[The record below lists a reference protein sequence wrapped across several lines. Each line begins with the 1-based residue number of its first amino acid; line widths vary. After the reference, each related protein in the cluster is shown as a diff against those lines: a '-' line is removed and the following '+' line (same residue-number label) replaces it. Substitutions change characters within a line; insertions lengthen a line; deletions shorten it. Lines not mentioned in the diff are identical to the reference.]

1 VTDRAEG
8 EPAGRTSPAGTAR
21 TAFQTATDLTGRG
34 RGRYG
39 AVLDPRFS
47 FGDKINGGYLLA
59 IAACAASREMASTAG
74 PAGPQAASSAMAQY
88 LHPPRPGPAELA
100 VTVLRRGRT
109 SSQVRGQATQA
120 SQTLL
125 EALITLRASPAQRV
139 GDGAATEAA
148 SAPGWTDE
156 VAPFLPPEGD
166 CFLMPTR
173 PPGAPVD
180 VPLMGMV
187 EQRLDPECLGFAF
200 GVPTDTGQLRGWVR
214 IPGHDQTDVPG
225 LLLIA
230 DALPPAVFDLGYV
243 GWVPTLSLTAHVLGS
258 PAPGPLRVRQ
268 QVRGLG
274 DGLVTQTCDIWD
286 TDDKLVVHASQL
298 AVVPDQS
305 RPTATARPTTVH
317 AG

>member
-1 VTDRAEG
+1 
-8 EPAGRTSPAGTAR
+8 
-21 TAFQTATDLTGRG
+21 
-34 RGRYG
+34 
-39 AVLDPRFS
+39 
-47 FGDKINGGYLLA
+47 
-59 IAACAASREMASTAG
+59 
-74 PAGPQAASSAMAQY
+74 
-88 LHPPRPGPAELA
+88 LA

-109 SSQVRGQATQA
+109 SSQVRVQATQA

-148 SAPGWTDE
+148 SAPGWTGE

-166 CFLMPTR
+166 CFLMPT
-173 PPGAPVD
+173 GAPVD

-230 DALPPAVFDLGYV
+230 DALPPAVFDLGC
-243 GWVPTLSLTAHVLGS
+243 
-258 PAPGPLRVRQ
+258 R
-268 QVRGLG
+268 
-274 DGLVTQTCDIWD
+274 
-286 TDDKLVVHASQL
+286 
-298 AVVPDQS
+298 
-305 RPTATARPTTVH
+305 
-317 AG
+317 